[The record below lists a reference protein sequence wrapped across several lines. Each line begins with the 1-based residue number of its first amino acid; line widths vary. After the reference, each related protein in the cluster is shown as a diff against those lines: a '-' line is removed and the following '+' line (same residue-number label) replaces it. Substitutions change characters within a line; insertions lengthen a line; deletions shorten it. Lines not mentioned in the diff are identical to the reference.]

1 MKTHPNN
8 AEPNLCRSGSRDLRS
23 PTARHQHFRL
33 QEMAG
38 SCGSGTS
45 PIDSVKQSS
54 DIRIGLF
61 ARCQKLKHPEGGTAT
76 EAVLRAA
83 CNSAYIMKRKLIAMS
98 QRYVTALRKHRLGL
112 KVRFLSL
119 KREARSSKELK
130 NAIASARRLVVK
142 SVKSVRRFARQ
153 LDALHPSTG
162 RPS

>member
-1 MKTHPNN
+1 LK
-8 AEPNLCRSGSRDLRS
+8 A
-23 PTARHQHFRL
+23 AR
-33 QEMAG
+33 
-38 SCGSGTS
+38 
-45 PIDSVKQSS
+45 
-54 DIRIGLF
+54 
-61 ARCQKLKHPEGGTAT
+61 
-76 EAVLRAA
+76 
-83 CNSAYIMKRKLIAMS
+83 NSAYIMKRKLIAMS